1 MKTKSIV
8 IAAIAL
14 VAGYVA
20 GSIIG
25 YPATDGNG
33 SGNIA
38 KVSKYNKVELTPTVS
53 AFQEKILNDKGELS
67 KAAMSLTFLT
77 SRMEEFSMLV
87 DLAENATKNI
97 QELELPVERLVDVRH
112 TSQNA
117 AKAGR
122 AALES
127 FNDLISEKPGQLAAQ
142 YEKTSQNL
150 TLAYLMTDRQVRYG
164 KDFVRAVDLF
174 LKDKD
179 VNDYLDLAAARDLW
193 AEYCKGS
200 SIINGDSS
208 EQEYWTSMTGIL
220 GTDVLSKYVQETVPS
235 LESSLKLDEVVID
248 YAPDWDG
255 PGDQDDNDDSDPGDL
270 ENGIKEI
277 SNSVEELSDVL
288 PSVLSN
294 WGVAGLVLDNVE
306 RALNQFDAAGFG
318 LGNGIELGGL
328 TLGATQTEALESSKT
343 ELGLTILPE

>member
-20 GSIIG
+20 GSLIG
-25 YPATDGNG
+25 LPTTGGNA

-67 KAAMSLTFLT
+67 KAALSLTFLT

-127 FNDLISEKPGQLAAQ
+127 LNDLISEKPGQLAAQ

-179 VNDYLDLAAARDLW
+179 ANDYLDLAAARDLW

-220 GTDVLSKYVQETVPS
+220 GADVLSKYVQETVPS
-235 LESSLKLDEVVID
+235 LESTLKLDEVVID
-248 YAPDWDG
+248 CAPGWDG

-270 ENGIKEI
+270 ENRPNDL
-277 SNSVEELSDVL
+277 SNSDN
-288 PSVLSN
+288 VLSVDLPALSSN
-294 WGVAGLVLDNVE
+294 WEEAGLELGQIE
-306 RALNQFDAAGFG
+306 QALNQFDAAGLG
-318 LGNGIELGGL
+318 LGKDFSLEDL
-328 TLGATQTEALESSKT
+328 TIGYTQTDVLELNKT
-343 ELGLTILPE
+343 ELGLTVFPE